1 MNSSGAGSRC
11 EVSRPPRPAAG
22 FRLDAL
28 YVVSLLAASACNQPA
43 AHVAPVAGQLS
54 RLVVDPYLSIDA
66 ALASDEVD
74 GLQARAAEISVAA
87 RALGPSAAA
96 IDKAA
101 GQLASAADLADA
113 RTRFGVLSLAI
124 DAYMT
129 DQHLAPP
136 TGVRV
141 AFCPMAMRPWLQ
153 KDGTLRN
160 PYYGSQMLTCGSF
173 RN

>member
-1 MNSSGAGSRC
+1 MTSSGASPRS

-22 FRLDAL
+22 FNLDAL
-28 YVVSLLAASACNQPA
+28 CVVSLLAAAACNQSA
-43 AHVAPVAGQLS
+43 AHMAPVAGQLS
-54 RLVVDPYLSIDA
+54 RLVVDPYLSVDA
-66 ALASDEVD
+66 ALASDQVD
-74 GLQARAAEISVAA
+74 GLQARAAEIGSAA
-87 RALGPSAAA
+87 RALGPSAVA

-101 GQLASAADLADA
+101 AQLGSAADLADA